1 MTASRRM
8 AAGAVEAVICMG
20 GFLVFAAIV
29 ALLFGLFHAIG
40 GGIVH
45 GLFLNPKG
53 IVGGLIGVG
62 IPCIAAASIAASL
75 VLKRLLDPLFDRLER
90 WKAKQQ

>member
-8 AAGAVEAVICMG
+8 AAGAIEAVMCIG
-20 GFLVFAAIV
+20 GFLVFAATM

-45 GLFLNPKG
+45 GLFLNPKSLAG
-53 IVGGLIGVG
+53 RLIEVA
-62 IPCIAAASIAASL
+62 IPCMASVSIAAAL
-75 VLKRLLDPLFDRLER
+75 VLKRLMGPLFDRLER
-90 WKAKQQ
+90 WKAK